1 MQVYRFREKRSGDR
15 PCVVTIGNFDGMHL
29 GHQALTGAVVNEAKD
44 RDLSSA
50 LVTFHPH
57 PQEILHPRRPVQ
69 RICTPQLQNRLFK
82 DSGIDE
88 VHVIP
93 FTPELA
99 ELDADTF
106 ASRYLLQRFK
116 LEKLIIGYDFRFGKN
131 RTGDFILLERL
142 GQENGFSLEE
152 IAPFRIKNQIVSSTL
167 IRELIRE
174 MRFSEVE
181 EYLGRPYSLLGTV
194 QKGEQRGRILGF
206 PTANLIPEI
215 QLPLPAGVFVTK
227 VKTKNETFFGVTNI
241 GTRPTFGEDEFRAE
255 TWIMDFEGEL
265 YGETIEILP
274 LKSLRTEKK
283 FSGMEELKKQI
294 EIDVNQARHF
304 IQEITV
310 GIKEGNPC

>member
-29 GHQALTGAVVNEAKD
+29 GHQALTGAVVNESKD
-44 RDLSSA
+44 RDLSSDPGDLSSSSSGNFA
-50 LVTFHPH
+50 SPPPGSAYLHSAIYRTDSLKI
-57 PQEILHPRRPVQ
+57 QESI
-69 RICTPQLQNRLFK
+69 
-82 DSGIDE
+82 E

-142 GQENGFSLEE
+142 GQDNGFSLEE
-152 IAPFRIKNQIVSSTL
+152 IAPFRIKSQIVSSTL
-167 IRELIRE
+167 IRQLIRE

-215 QLPLPAGVFVTK
+215 QLPLPAGVYVTK
-227 VKTKNETFFGVTNI
+227 VKNQKRNI
-241 GTRPTFGEDEFRAE
+241 FRSNQYRDPTDFR
-255 TWIMDFEGEL
+255 
-265 YGETIEILP
+265 
-274 LKSLRTEKK
+274 
-283 FSGMEELKKQI
+283 
-294 EIDVNQARHF
+294 
-304 IQEITV
+304 
-310 GIKEGNPC
+310 

>member
-15 PCVVTIGNFDGMHL
+15 PYVVTIGNFDGMHL

-69 RICTPQLQNRLFK
+69 RICTQQLQNRLFQ

-106 ASRYLLQRFK
+106 ASRYLLQRFN

-142 GQENGFSLEE
+142 GQENGFALEE

-167 IRELIRE
+167 IRKGLK
-174 MRFSEVE
+174 
-181 EYLGRPYSLLGTV
+181 
-194 QKGEQRGRILGF
+194 KGEAMGLAGKGLLHPAVAQYLDAIDGRA
-206 PTANLIPEI
+206 PPEPDVEDPCAAHDEATCGATDGCD
-215 QLPLPAGVFVTK
+215 LCLC
-227 VKTKNETFFGVTNI
+227 FF
-241 GTRPTFGEDEFRAE
+241 
-255 TWIMDFEGEL
+255 
-265 YGETIEILP
+265 
-274 LKSLRTEKK
+274 
-283 FSGMEELKKQI
+283 
-294 EIDVNQARHF
+294 
-304 IQEITV
+304 
-310 GIKEGNPC
+310 